1 MVKLPGKAR
10 GSLFGDGVNGATALE
25 SGRPIITF
33 DKRLREAIK
42 NSGLMHDENC

>member
-1 MVKLPGKAR
+1 MLKLPGKAR

-33 DKRLREAIK
+33 DRRLREAIK
-42 NSGLMHDENC
+42 KFGIDAR